1 MTATNRALLAL
12 DLIKGIIAI
21 IAGNISFPPLILSL
35 ISLMDP
41 KRETILTTE
50 SVLIIILGLVVTAFC
65 FHKTGNKVIKALIV
79 IGIFVPLILM
89 LLSYFQVL
97 SVPLPF

>member
-1 MTATNRALLAL
+1 ML

-21 IAGNISFPPLILSL
+21 ITGNISFPPLILSL

-41 KRETILTTE
+41 KRQSIFTTE
-50 SVLIIILGLVVTAFC
+50 SILIIVLGLAITVVC
-65 FHKTGNKVIKALIV
+65 FYKTGNKVIKALIV

>member
-1 MTATNRALLAL
+1 MSATNRALLVL
-12 DLIKGIIAI
+12 DLIKGIVAI
-21 IAGNISFPPLILSL
+21 IAGNISFPPLILYL

-41 KRETILTTE
+41 KGQSTLTTQ
-50 SVLIIILGLVVTAFC
+50 SILFIVLGLAITAIC

-79 IGIFVPLILM
+79 ICIFVPLILM